1 MHPFRK
7 FVKQFSHF
15 FSGMIA
21 AQLFSFITFPIF
33 TRVLTK
39 EQYGILGLVTTTM
52 FFAVAF
58 AKAGLSDGIIR
69 FYDEYSKAPERRE
82 IFSSTVMARGF
93 VLAAL
98 TSLAYILLFPFLQKY
113 LKISGSYTACFMIMV
128 LYLFVNPLNII
139 VMRMLR
145 VNDKTIFINVINIVG
160 KSLSVG
166 LSLVFLIYVFHAFY
180 GYFIGLV
187 AAELIMSVILFSW
200 FLKHYRVTPSLIS
213 RELSLNMIK
222 FGAPLLLS
230 ELAFLLISYSD
241 RYLIV
246 GYLGEE
252 ALGLYSVGY
261 NIAMYIGNMI
271 MFSLQYSM
279 VPISVQIYGNEGK
292 EKTEMFLN
300 KCLRYLLVAIIPMWF
315 GYVAVSKELFIILAS
330 AKYEAAAVFSP
341 LILLAYFWGAV
352 STVFEVRLYLKKKT
366 IIIFFM
372 QFAGIILNVGLNLI
386 LLKKLGLI
394 GASISALVSGIF
406 LTILFMIVSNRYFR
420 IKIEIGTILYYIGV
434 SSLMFLIIA
443 QINTGVIWMNL
454 GLKMITGTVLVALA
468 ILLKESEIRENIIG
482 YLRGGADEEVP
493 LR

>member
-1 MHPFRK
+1 
-7 FVKQFSHF
+7 
-15 FSGMIA
+15 
-21 AQLFSFITFPIF
+21 
-33 TRVLTK
+33 
-39 EQYGILGLVTTTM
+39 
-52 FFAVAF
+52 
-58 AKAGLSDGIIR
+58 
-69 FYDEYSKAPERRE
+69 
-82 IFSSTVMARGF
+82 
-93 VLAAL
+93 
-98 TSLAYILLFPFLQKY
+98 
-113 LKISGSYTACFMIMV
+113 
-128 LYLFVNPLNII
+128 
-139 VMRMLR
+139 
-145 VNDKTIFINVINIVG
+145 
-160 KSLSVG
+160 
-166 LSLVFLIYVFHAFY
+166 
-180 GYFIGLV
+180 
-187 AAELIMSVILFSW
+187 
-200 FLKHYRVTPSLIS
+200 
-213 RELSLNMIK
+213 MIK

-341 LILLAYFWGAV
+341 LILLAYFLGAV
-352 STVFEVRLYLKKKT
+352 SAVFEARLYLKKKT

-372 QFAGIILNVGLNLI
+372 QFSGIILNVGLNLI
-386 LLKKLGLI
+386 LLKKLGLM

-406 LTILFMIVSNRYFR
+406 LTILFMIISNRYFR
-420 IKIEIGTILYYIGV
+420 IKIEIGTTLYYIGV
-434 SSLMFLIIA
+434 SSLMFLIIT

-454 GLKMITGTVLVALA
+454 SLKMITGTVLVALA